1 MMVNNQTRNSIGE
14 PVHAKNKLFLKNNTK
29 IKLKYPHIH
38 DELFQKKISLK
49 KEFQFKYD
57 GQVKDI
63 LEEDKQGNLCNQKE
77 FILNPHQHFVKTFI
91 SNETPYNGIL
101 LYHGMGSGK
110 TCSAI
115 GITEEYRKMNK
126 YNANAKKI
134 IIVASP
140 NVQKNF
146 LLQLFDPDKLYKS
159 NGNWKLD
166 GCVGSSLLQELH
178 KYDINAMDKDRLV
191 SKIKTLIT
199 KSYVLMGYEK
209 FSNKINNII
218 DIDVSDGNK
227 KKKIITR
234 KLNDVFMNNMIVIDE
249 VHNIR
254 ISKDVDDKKVAESV
268 KTLVKHVKNMKL
280 IFLSGTPMYNDPREI
295 VFLLNLLIMNDK
307 YIPIST
313 KDIFRKDGS
322 FIVSKNGDEIGKKKL
337 IERAN
342 GYISFV
348 RGENPYN
355 FPFKI
360 YPNEFIESMSIKN
373 QKYPE
378 LQFNGKQ
385 IDQGIQHIDI
395 FTNNIGEIQKQ
406 GYEYIIDNIF
416 QSMDTKMQDSFANMD
431 SFGYNVLKD
440 PLNALNICYEI
451 KEGDK
456 SVFMTGKE
464 ALPRLMTY
472 EENKTDGLIYNYDYI
487 GDEKIFSYD
496 NIEKYSGKIKSILDA
511 ILNSTGILLV
521 YSQYLDAGLVPLA
534 LALEELG
541 FGRLKHMNLLKPRS
555 DINTLNPKNM
565 KPSKSNKEQAK
576 YCMITGDRKYSP
588 NNFEELRIVNHH
600 DNIRGEKCKVVLI
613 SQAGSEGID
622 FKCLRQVH
630 IMEPWYN
637 LNRIEQITGR
647 AIRNCSHRTL
657 PLIERNCQIYLHG
670 TMDKGN
676 TEYIDL
682 MVYRYAERKASRI
695 GEVQKVLKSVS
706 VDCVLNYEQNNF
718 SKYLDQKIPI
728 LLSTGEKISIN
739 IKDKPYTAICD
750 YSDTCEY
757 QCVNNVTDG
766 NSIDISSYGISH
778 MINNN
783 TVEKI
788 KKMFVRNT
796 YYKIKDIKSKLLSRT
811 IKDENIDFAIDYLT
825 NSSQGIIDIFQRKGR
840 LVLLN
845 DVVFFK
851 PEKLAKDIASLYD
864 IKRPYKEIIDSLNY
878 VSKQQDK
885 TIDEQVNTQIN
896 SIKESTK
903 KLSRK
908 EILKQKKEQ
917 YKAKISR
924 KSESIIAVLNKIS
937 QVMQIFLSES
947 KNSTEVKTDD
957 VFYSSFKK
965 IVGIF
970 DKDIPIVSLTDEQK
984 KLIYIEH
991 IIETLDFNDEI
1002 VLIEYLIKNIDNL
1015 SGYEV
1020 DLYDHYKKFIHKNN
1034 DVELIFLVDLRKKVQ
1049 MGKSKKSM
1057 KIPTLVFTINR
1068 SLGEIS
1074 ISEST
1079 ILDKNTFGVELI
1091 SQLTNPPVE
1100 FQQNEFM
1107 TYMSYYEKNNSI
1119 IIKFKD
1125 QQGSGSFF
1133 RNKQPQQII
1142 PILNS
1147 VLGKDIIE
1155 RKGRKSVI
1163 NNTQYTI
1170 SVPEWCTFVE
1180 ILMRYF
1186 TITSKDSKIYHL
1198 NKVYMTNII

>member
-1 MMVNNQTRNSIGE
+1 
-14 PVHAKNKLFLKNNTK
+14 
-29 IKLKYPHIH
+29 
-38 DELFQKKISLK
+38 
-49 KEFQFKYD
+49 
-57 GQVKDI
+57 
-63 LEEDKQGNLCNQKE
+63 
-77 FILNPHQHFVKTFI
+77 
-91 SNETPYNGIL
+91 
-101 LYHGMGSGK
+101 
-110 TCSAI
+110 
-115 GITEEYRKMNK
+115 
-126 YNANAKKI
+126 
-134 IIVASP
+134 
-140 NVQKNF
+140 
-146 LLQLFDPDKLYKS
+146 
-159 NGNWKLD
+159 
-166 GCVGSSLLQELH
+166 
-178 KYDINAMDKDRLV
+178 
-191 SKIKTLIT
+191 
-199 KSYVLMGYEK
+199 MGYEK

-218 DIDVSDGNK
+218 NIDVIDGNK

-313 KDIFRKDGS
+313 KDIFRKDGT
-322 FIVSKNGDEIGKKKL
+322 FIVSKNGEEIGKKKL

-360 YPNEFIESMSIKN
+360 YPNEFIESMSIKSRR
-373 QKYPE
+373 YPE

-395 FTNNIGEIQKQ
+395 FANNIGEIQKQ

-416 QSMDTKMQDSFANMD
+416 QSMDPKMQDSFANMD

-440 PLNALNICYEI
+440 PLNALNICYEV
-451 KEGDK
+451 KEGDN

-472 EENKTDGLIYNYDYI
+472 EENKSDGLIYNYDYI

-496 NIEKYSGKIKSILDA
+496 NIEKYSGKIKSILDS
-511 ILNSTGILLV
+511 ILNSTGIILV

-555 DINTLNPKNM
+555 DINPLDPKSM

-588 NNFEELRIVNHH
+588 NNYEELRIVNHH
-600 DNIRGEKCKVVLI
+600 DNIYGEKCKVVLI

-657 PLIERNCQIYLHG
+657 PLMERNCQIYLHG
-670 TMDKGN
+670 TMDNGN

-706 VDCVLNYEQNNF
+706 IDCILNYEQNNF
-718 SKYLDQKIPI
+718 SKYLDQEIPI
-728 LLSTGEKISIN
+728 SLSTGEKININ
-739 IKDKPYTAICD
+739 IKDKPYSAICD

-757 QCVNNVTDG
+757 QCVNTIDDTE
-766 NSIDISSYGISH
+766 SIDASSYSISH
-778 MINNN
+778 TVNNN
-783 TVEKI
+783 TIEKV
-788 KKMFVRNT
+788 KKLFVRNN
-796 YYKIKDIKSKLLSRT
+796 YYKMKDIKSKLLSRT

-825 NSSQGIIDIFQRKGR
+825 NSSQVVIDIFQRKGH

-851 PEKLAKDIASLYD
+851 PEKLAKDIVALYD
-864 IKRPYKEIIDSLNY
+864 IKRPYKEIIESLKY
-878 VSKQQDK
+878 VGKKQDK
-885 TIDEQVNTQIN
+885 TIDEQANMEMN
-896 SIKESTK
+896 SLKESTK

-908 EILKQKKEQ
+908 EILKQKK
-917 YKAKISR
+917 
-924 KSESIIAVLNKIS
+924 
-937 QVMQIFLSES
+937 
-947 KNSTEVKTDD
+947 
-957 VFYSSFKK
+957 
-965 IVGIF
+965 
-970 DKDIPIVSLTDEQK
+970 
-984 KLIYIEH
+984 
-991 IIETLDFNDEI
+991 
-1002 VLIEYLIKNIDNL
+1002 
-1015 SGYEV
+1015 
-1020 DLYDHYKKFIHKNN
+1020 
-1034 DVELIFLVDLRKKVQ
+1034 
-1049 MGKSKKSM
+1049 
-1057 KIPTLVFTINR
+1057 
-1068 SLGEIS
+1068 
-1074 ISEST
+1074 
-1079 ILDKNTFGVELI
+1079 
-1091 SQLTNPPVE
+1091 
-1100 FQQNEFM
+1100 
-1107 TYMSYYEKNNSI
+1107 
-1119 IIKFKD
+1119 
-1125 QQGSGSFF
+1125 
-1133 RNKQPQQII
+1133 
-1142 PILNS
+1142 
-1147 VLGKDIIE
+1147 
-1155 RKGRKSVI
+1155 
-1163 NNTQYTI
+1163 NNTKQKLLARVKQ
-1170 SVPEWCTFVE
+1170 SLQF
-1180 ILMRYF
+1180 
-1186 TITSKDSKIYHL
+1186 
-1198 NKVYMTNII
+1198 